1 MTSIINRHHPS
12 DKVSYE
18 QKKLLFMIF
27 VSIITPAYKCR
38 NTIEETYKSVLAQTF
53 SDWEWIVVDDCSP
66 DDSFSYIKELTEGDP
81 RVTVLQ
87 TPKNGGTAVARNIGL
102 KHAKGRYIT
111 FLDSDDLL
119 DPNYLE
125 CQLLFMKEHGPLI
138 SAGYRRKAKH
148 TCTDF
153 FVPDE
158 VNYEKAL
165 KGNPLS
171 CLTTMYDRSVIGD
184 VFFLEDIDRPEDY
197 VFWLNILRKGIIAYG
212 NPVVLATYNIRD
224 GSKSSNKFKLI
235 GYMHKVYHKTQGINW
250 LKSWFY
256 VVRWAI
262 YGKKK
267 YRNVK

>member
-1 MTSIINRHHPS
+1 MS
-12 DKVSYE
+12 
-18 QKKLLFMIF
+18 F
-27 VSIITPAYKCR
+27 VSIITPAYNCIK
-38 NTIEETYKSVLAQTF
+38 TIKLTYESILSQTF
-53 SDWEWIVVDDCSP
+53 TDWEWIVVDDCSK
-66 DDSFSYIKELTEGDP
+66 DSSFSYITEMVKMEK
-81 RVTVLQ
+81 RVKVLQ
-87 TPKNGGTAVARNIGL
+87 TKSNGGTAVARNIGL
-102 KHAKGRYIT
+102 KNANGRYIT

-125 CQLLFMKEHGPLI
+125 CQLEFIKEHGPLI

-158 VNYEKAL
+158 VDYKKAL

-171 CLTTMYDRSVIGD
+171 CLTTMYDRNVIGE
-184 VFFLEDIDRPEDY
+184 VFFPEDIDRPEDY
-197 VFWLNILRKGIIAYG
+197 VFWLNILRKGIVAHG
-212 NPVVLATYNIRD
+212 NPVVLATYNITE

-250 LKSWFY
+250 FKSWLY
-256 VVRWAI
+256 VIRWAF

-267 YRNVK
+267 YKNVR